1 MFFSLANL
9 LISAREND
17 LKKKN
22 GNKLCV
28 QYFSRYDKKRRDDK
42 NNNNSRDSKKLRKK
56 TIHDKYIN
64 MYNLASLNVSKCCR
78 YTYVPV
84 FSHSICNKDPTRHGY
99 KCDAHA
105 HAQAQAYI
113 YLYILGCM
121 NMEHMHVCLDL
132 LKRDI
137 STGSCVRVYV
147 SLSLALLRKHQAI
160 LKRKA
165 HHQSK
170 RSN

>member
-84 FSHSICNKDPTRHGY
+84 FSHSICKKDPTRHGY

-105 HAQAQAYI
+105 HAHIYTRMYEHGTHACMSGFTQKRHKYGQLCTCVCISLTRFATQAS
-113 YLYILGCM
+113 G
-121 NMEHMHVCLDL
+121 NFET
-132 LKRDI
+132 K
-137 STGSCVRVYV
+137 STPS
-147 SLSLALLRKHQAI
+147 I
-160 LKRKA
+160 KA
-165 HHQSK
+165 KQL
-170 RSN
+170 NA